1 MFNFSWDEPTRLC
14 LEWCTVVVRVPTLCL
29 PSRHRSACS
38 PHMQVTDIVKQV
50 IQWLDGV
57 VMLGIADRHI
67 CACKQMKLINMNIK
81 HNSECS
87 VWGKCSLLLYFF
99 KAKSCNYID

>member
-1 MFNFSWDEPTRLC
+1 MIVR
-14 LEWCTVVVRVPTLCL
+14 VVRVPTLCL
-29 PSRHRSACS
+29 LPGYRSACS

-50 IQWLDGV
+50 IQWLDSV

-67 CACKQMKLINMNIK
+67 CAPKQTKLINVNIK

-87 VWGKCSLLLYFF
+87 SVQSVGNTLSSSSLIFVCLLS
-99 KAKSCNYID
+99 KSCNYID